1 VNTQYYIATASDA
14 SAQICIQFSK
24 VTNDIIQEFFQIYG
38 GQFYF
43 CSTPESVGMIF
54 SKAYAGK
61 GWDIRVISEA
71 KYKML
76 VKLGNIK

>member
-1 VNTQYYIATASDA
+1 VKTQYYIATASDA
-14 SAQICIQFSK
+14 SAQIWIQFSK
-24 VTNDIIQEFFQIYG
+24 VTNDIVQEFFQIYG

-43 CSTPESVGMIF
+43 GSTPDSVGMIF

-61 GWDIRVISEA
+61 GWDIRIISEA

-76 VKLGNIK
+76 VRLGKIQ